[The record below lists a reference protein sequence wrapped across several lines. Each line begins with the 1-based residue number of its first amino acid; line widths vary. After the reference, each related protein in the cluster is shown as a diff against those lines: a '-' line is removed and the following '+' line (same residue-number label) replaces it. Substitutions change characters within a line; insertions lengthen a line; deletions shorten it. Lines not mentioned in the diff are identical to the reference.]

1 MQDHQEWAS
10 FFFPNVKFIHIVIFK
25 VLNFSFLISEFSGN
39 RNPYGCK
46 VPKLFTVSLEQE
58 SICFRLPSPRKAFW
72 GNQEDFEV
80 SNLFLK
86 ENNINS
92 DDWIKLALM
101 HAKAG
106 NAPACYKNILN
117 IWLKETTTT

>member
-10 FFFPNVKFIHIVIFK
+10 FFSPNVKLLHIVIFK
-25 VLNFSFLISEFSGN
+25 VLNFFSEFSGN
-39 RNPYGCK
+39 RSLYGCK

-58 SICFRLPSPRKAFW
+58 SIYFHLPSPTKTLW
-72 GNQEDFEV
+72 GNQEVFEV
-80 SNLFLK
+80 SNLSSK

-92 DDWIKLALM
+92 ADWIKIALM

-106 NAPACYKNILN
+106 NALACYKNILN
-117 IWLKETTTT
+117 IWLKETTIT